1 MCAETPVSGY
11 QLQATKNELYRCSV
25 TKLITPQALNR
36 SYAKEYQKRIET
48 HCWCS
53 GAAVHDA
60 DFLAAEFVKNCLVVV
75 PLGYYEGER
84 RAKFSQEELEAL
96 SARLDRFPFV
106 SVQQ

>member
-11 QLQATKNELYRCSV
+11 QVESSSWRAARISLLNQLQATKNELYRCSV

-60 DFLAAEFVKNCLVVV
+60 DFLLRS
-75 PLGYYEGER
+75 L
-84 RAKFSQEELEAL
+84 
-96 SARLDRFPFV
+96 
-106 SVQQ
+106 

>member
-1 MCAETPVSGY
+1 MSCTGA
-11 QLQATKNELYRCSV
+11 NSV